1 MRCFILL
8 CLPNMVVNR
17 ITLMQCEAR
26 EEQVVEIQRETDIM
40 PKRRVTAMI
49 DEADISQLEE
59 IAQRQRVS
67 LAWVIRDAV
76 AGYLAENSERGGNLH
91 AVSQAARSR

>member
-1 MRCFILL
+1 MRYQLPTH
-8 CLPNMVVNR
+8 LPNVVAAR
-17 ITLMQCEAR
+17 INLMQSEAR
-26 EEQVVEIQRETDIM
+26 KEQVVEIQSETDSM

-76 AGYLAENSERGGNLH
+76 AGYLAEKSEESGSLH
-91 AVSQAARSR
+91 AALHAARSR

>member
-1 MRCFILL
+1 M
-8 CLPNMVVNR
+8 
-17 ITLMQCEAR
+17 
-26 EEQVVEIQRETDIM
+26 EIQSETDSM

-76 AGYLAENSERGGNLH
+76 AGYLAEKSEESGSLH
-91 AVSQAARSR
+91 AASHAARSR